1 MLTWSLTAWSS
12 DHAGSSL
19 TYVGLIAGVALLGL
33 FVWAEHRRRGDA
45 MMPLAMFASRP
56 FVGLTLLT
64 FLLYGAL
71 GGLLVL
77 LPYLLIVAG
86 AYTPMQAGFA
96 LLSLLAGDWRR
107 FPVDGAD
114 D

>member
-1 MLTWSLTAWSS
+1 
-12 DHAGSSL
+12 
-19 TYVGLIAGVALLGL
+19 LLAL
-33 FVWAEHRRRGDA
+33 FVWVEHRRRDDA

-77 LPYLLIVAG
+77 LPYLLIVVAVIHRL
-86 AYTPMQAGFA
+86 MRV
-96 LLSLLAGDWRR
+96 WRSCR
-107 FPVDGAD
+107 SRS
-114 D
+114 